1 MALFFFDSV
10 NILVKSDHGDPG
22 PNHSLLSPET
32 SLHPIFH
39 IQIDDVSPVLDMS
52 QNTHF

>member
-22 PNHSLLSPET
+22 PNHFSLTRSIFAPPLSYT
-32 SLHPIFH
+32 
-39 IQIDDVSPVLDMS
+39 DR
-52 QNTHF
+52 